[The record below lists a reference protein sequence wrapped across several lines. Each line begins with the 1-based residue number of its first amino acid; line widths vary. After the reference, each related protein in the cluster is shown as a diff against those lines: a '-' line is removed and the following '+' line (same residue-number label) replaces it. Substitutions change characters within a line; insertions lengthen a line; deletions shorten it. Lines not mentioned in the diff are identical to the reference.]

1 MNATIIDVKIRE
13 AVVRRAKRL
22 NFNKV
27 YELLENRPFILAG
40 GSLSGDAVHDFDVY
54 PDAERPFTLDDVLDS
69 RRAAN
74 NIEVSL
80 VAHTRNAVTLLLP
93 AGQTVQ
99 FCAYRKPSLPA
110 LVGSFDFSHVQVG
123 VRFRGDGQPPQPQ
136 DVYYTDEFVVANMTR
151 QSTYTHSEY
160 PTSSIVRTLKYY
172 KRGKMAR
179 PTAARSVLRAMADV
193 VQRGFKD
200 YADFKDQLD
209 AIDLGMPD
217 CMEARLLWE
226 AACGAK
232 LVGNPTC
239 TEHAE

>member
-1 MNATIIDVKIRE
+1 MNATMIDAKIRE
-13 AVVRRAKRL
+13 AVVRRANRL
-22 NFNKV
+22 NFAKV
-27 YELLENRPFILAG
+27 YKLLDNRPFILAG
-40 GSLSGDAVHDFDVY
+40 GALSGDTVHDFDVY
-54 PDAERPFTLDDVLDS
+54 PDAKRPFTPDDALDAKHAPD
-69 RRAAN
+69 
-74 NIEVSL
+74 NIDVSL

-93 AGQTVQ
+93 AGQVVQ
-99 FCAYRKPSLPA
+99 FCAYRRPTLPT

-179 PTAARSVLRAMADV
+179 PSAARSVLRAMADV

-217 CMEARLLWE
+217 C
-226 AACGAK
+226 
-232 LVGNPTC
+232 
-239 TEHAE
+239 